1 MTHLDPAA
9 RAAALP
15 CPTPVEGLAAD
26 SPTTPL
32 DRAMDR
38 YAEGDDAAFA
48 EIFTGLAPRVLA
60 FLRRLSG
67 SPDLAEDLTQETF
80 LKLHQA
86 RGSFVRGRSV
96 VPWTYA
102 IARNCFMSH
111 ARSPKARMSRAS
123 VEVTKIEEKTGLGS
137 SAEDA
142 AIARQSAKVVERA
155 LAEMTPARREAFI
168 LLRYEG
174 LSVAAA
180 AQVLGV
186 SEGALKL
193 RAFHA
198 YESIRFALKAM
209 EEVTGAT
216 LS

>member
-1 MTHLDPAA
+1 MTHLDPAVRTA
-9 RAAALP
+9 PLP
-15 CPTPVEGLAAD
+15 GPTPVEAFAAE
-26 SPTTPL
+26 SALTPL
-32 DRAMDR
+32 DHAMDR
-38 YAEGDDAAFA
+38 YADGDDSAFTV
-48 EIFTGLAPRVLA
+48 IFAGLAPRVLA

-102 IARNCFMSH
+102 IARNCYMSH
-111 ARSPKARMSRAS
+111 ARSPKARLSRAS
-123 VEVTKIEEKTGLGS
+123 VEVTKGDVKAELGA
-137 SAEDA
+137 SAEEA
-142 AIARQSAKVVERA
+142 AMARQSAKVVERA

-180 AQVLGV
+180 AQISGV
-186 SEGALKL
+186 TEGALKL

-198 YESIRFALKAM
+198 YETIRSALKAM
-209 EEVTGAT
+209 EDTTGP
-216 LS
+216 SIS

>member
-1 MTHLDPAA
+1 MNHLDPATQT
-9 RAAALP
+9 AALP
-15 CPTPVEGLAAD
+15 GPTPVEGFAVESAL
-26 SPTTPL
+26 TPL

-38 YAEGDDAAFA
+38 YADGDDAAFA
-48 EIFTGLAPRVLA
+48 VIFAGLAPRVLA

-111 ARSPKARMSRAS
+111 ARSPKARLSRES
-123 VEVTKIEEKTGLGS
+123 IEVTKVEVKADLGS
-137 SAEDA
+137 SAEEA

-180 AQVLGV
+180 AQILGV
-186 SEGALKL
+186 TEGALKL

-209 EEVTGAT
+209 EDVTGPI